1 LTDHSLPGFDE
12 LESWFASAETWS
24 EQTVGAPY
32 GQLATDLNTD
42 FNPFTAFIDVEAP
55 LGAGLQNLLEIT
67 GIQQDLL
74 DPVLGA
80 VGTLGGLFTS

>member
-1 LTDHSLPGFDE
+1 M
-12 LESWFASAETWS
+12 ESFFASAEAWS
-24 EQTVGAPY
+24 EQAVGVPY
-32 GQLATDLNTD
+32 GQFVTDLNTD

-55 LGAGLQNLLEIT
+55 LGAGIQNLLEIT

-74 DPVLGA
+74 APVLGL